1 MSWSGPRGAACA
13 IKWVSLRRRDRDA
26 LSPCPRERDWH
37 ADGLRGKHRCLR
49 LRQRVRNSLLLG
61 CARAGLPPA
70 LERRIDPMDIG
81 DAYQDGGYRHSKCEQ
96 IAIFDWSDHGGGN
109 DQAEAQHRQMREID
123 RV

>member
-26 LSPCPRERDWH
+26 LSPARERGWH
-37 ADGLRGKHRCLR
+37 AGGLRGKHRSLR

-61 CARAGLPPA
+61 SARAGLPPA

-96 IAIFDWSDHGGGN
+96 IAIFDWSDHRGGN

>member
-13 IKWVSLRRRDRDA
+13 IEWVSLRRRDREG
-26 LSPCPRERDWH
+26 R
-37 ADGLRGKHRCLR
+37 LRGKHRSLR

-61 CARAGLPPA
+61 SARAGLPPA

-81 DAYQDGGYRHSKCEQ
+81 DAYQNGGYRHSKCEQ